1 MFFSE
6 TCLRVPLLSIT
17 IAGALD
23 LTLCIAV
30 AAWFLSEELT
40 AGMNAGTN
48 AGMIWS
54 IDRENEDSKMF
65 AFF

>member
-6 TCLRVPLLSIT
+6 TYLRVPLLSIT

-40 AGMNAGTN
+40 AGMNAGMN

-54 IDRENEDSKMF
+54 ID
-65 AFF
+65 